1 MTTSNN
7 HNLKNE
13 KSDINLKESIKILEP
28 KNIKKFALKDP
39 EKILYDNL
47 YAKFGERFVEYRKRY
62 ERNVQFKDLNEET
75 DYPNTIIMELV
86 NRCNLEC
93 PFCKQWFRNDAKKT
107 TIDDHILDHLFD
119 DFKKNQLN
127 SIMISASEPLLYK
140 KINKVLDRAREA
152 EIMDVFLFTNGI
164 LLNEKNA
171 RMVLDSPITR
181 LFISVDGA
189 TKETYD
195 KVRIPVAKRLYK
207 TNRLEDL
214 ENNILRFM
222 KLRSELKRELPL
234 VRLSFLAINEN
245 KEEIQEF
252 VNKWT
257 GIVDTVEIQKNIAPS
272 FEMNTKNEK
281 ENIEDW
287 YKTLGEEMNT
297 KNRITD
303 HLKKYSCREPWSQMS
318 IYSDGSILPCCA
330 TFGRNIPIGSIH
342 NETVKEAWNGLK
354 MKRIRDGFKKNKPN
368 KVCRACLDHTTT
380 VTNDIL

>member
-1 MTTSNN
+1 
-7 HNLKNE
+7 
-13 KSDINLKESIKILEP
+13 
-28 KNIKKFALKDP
+28 
-39 EKILYDNL
+39 
-47 YAKFGERFVEYRKRY
+47 
-62 ERNVQFKDLNEET
+62 
-75 DYPNTIIMELV
+75 
-86 NRCNLEC
+86 
-93 PFCKQWFRNDAKKT
+93 
-107 TIDDHILDHLFD
+107 
-119 DFKKNQLN
+119 
-127 SIMISASEPLLYK
+127 
-140 KINKVLDRAREA
+140 
-152 EIMDVFLFTNGI
+152 
-164 LLNEKNA
+164 
-171 RMVLDSPITR
+171 MVLDSPITR